1 MSLIGSNVAQS
12 LAGLSQAEKIEARD
26 KRPAQPKAVERRARK
41 DEYDHV
47 AVETDTAEAVRGLAS
62 NDQEEA
68 REDRQEHPQY
78 NRRGSLGGELT
89 PRSLDIQG

>member
-1 MSLIGSNVAQS
+1 MSIIGTNVAQS
-12 LAGLSQAEKIEARD
+12 LAGLSQAEKVEARD
-26 KRPAQPKAVERRARK
+26 KRPADPKAVDRRARK

-47 AVETDTAEAVRGLAS
+47 TVQTDTAEAVRGLAS

-78 NRRGSLGGELT
+78 T
-89 PRSLDIQG
+89 KQGAKHRDGASSHIDVEG